1 VNKMATS
8 PVTYRSSGIKS
19 DDVSLAM
26 ENIFSQP
33 DVYSLDIADGLKQ
46 FLCERKYD
54 LNLLLR
60 SDAASI
66 AEELGIEQYVA
77 KLIIDAAKKTATK

>member
-1 VNKMATS
+1 MATS
-8 PVTYRSSGIKS
+8 PVIYRPPGIKS
-19 DDVSLAM
+19 DDVSLAT
-26 ENIFSQP
+26 EHTFSLP
-33 DVYSLDIADGLKQ
+33 DVSSLDIADGLKQ
-46 FLCERKYD
+46 LLCEKKCD

-77 KLIIDAAKKTATK
+77 RLIIDAAKRTATK